1 MFTHYLRFLF
11 RKQPVFTGL
20 NFAGLVIGITA
31 ALLLFC
37 YVRYEQQYDLQS
49 PHAAHIWRVYN
60 LSQGSGKVTL
70 DANTHSAIGP
80 VLKEEVA
87 GVTDF
92 ARLYCGSSP
101 EMIVLARQQPF
112 ELTRCYATD
121 PGFFRMFPA
130 VFLFGNAADCLT
142 EPYTAVLA
150 RGQAVRLFGMEDAT
164 GKTLEITEGMLAGR
178 YTIRGVVADPP
189 LNTHLKFDMMVSYAT
204 RYAMGHRDNFESYWD
219 YNYLQLA
226 PGADPETIRKKLAEL
241 SDAHLKKE
249 GIRLD
254 IQRFTDIH
262 LHSDLTYE
270 LEPNSSARTV
280 YFLRL
285 IALLILGMAFINYIN
300 LATAFAHERGKE
312 VGIRKAI
319 GASRGM
325 LTGQFILESMLLSL
339 AAFAASALCFIQLLP
354 WFSDLSGYTMSA
366 TPDLSFWVG
375 SAAWVL
381 LSAFLAGMYPA
392 LLLSG
397 FRPAEALRGQ
407 LIRGQAE
414 PLRKGLVILQFSC
427 SIGLIFGVLVVS
439 KQVDFL
445 KNHELGVQLD
455 QLIALKSARAHGP
468 EDSVMVQHLGL
479 FKTACSQLPGV
490 GGLALS
496 SVVPGL
502 GINGIS
508 GSNRPLR
515 WTEKPD
521 YAPITSY
528 FVETDEQFFDLM
540 GIQILAGEHR
550 LQANETARYRTVSIN
565 RAMLDALGFP
575 SPEAAVGREIAYENS
590 ENGATMTIG
599 AVVENFHIESLK
611 TTPKPTLYYCFPP
624 SELQYLTIKIA
635 PENLSAT
642 LPAMQKIWTD
652 LFPDQPFRYWL
663 VDEHFDRQY
672 QQETRFGQIF
682 GLFAALAI
690 AVSCLGLLGL
700 TAYQVQRRRKE
711 IGIRKVLGASVA
723 GITGMLTG
731 SFLKLILLAFLL
743 ASPLAYY
750 LMQKWLINFAYRIE
764 MEGWMFLLAGALS
777 IVVALLTVGI
787 QSLKAAWAN
796 PVKALRNE

>member
-20 NFAGLVIGITA
+20 NFAGLVTGMTA

-37 YVRYEQQYDLQS
+37 YVRYEYQYDLQS
-49 PHAAHIWRVYN
+49 PHAAQIWRVYN
-60 LSQGSGKVTL
+60 LSQGGGKVTL

-80 VLKEEVA
+80 VLKAELS
-87 GVTDF
+87 GVTDY

-101 EMIVLARQQPF
+101 EMVVLAGEQPF
-112 ELTRCYATD
+112 ELARCYATD

-130 VFLFGNAADCLT
+130 PFLFGDAANCLN
-142 EPYTAVLA
+142 EPYSAVLA
-150 RGQAVRLFGMEDAT
+150 RSQAMRLFGMEDAT

-189 LNTHLKFDMMVSYAT
+189 LNTHLKFDMLLSYAT

-226 PGADPETIRKKLAEL
+226 PGFDPETVRGKLAEL
-241 SDAHLKKE
+241 SEAHLKSE

-280 YFLRL
+280 YFLRI
-285 IALLILGMAFINYIN
+285 IALLILGIAFINYIN

-312 VGIRKAI
+312 VGIRKAL
-319 GASRGM
+319 GAGKGM
-325 LTGQFILESMLLSL
+325 LIGQFLLESVLLSL
-339 AAFAASALCFIQLLP
+339 AAFGASALCFWQLLP
-354 WFSDLSGYTMSA
+354 WFGQLTGNEMAD
-366 TPDLSFWVG
+366 TPDLSFWAG

-381 LSAFLAGMYPA
+381 LIALPAGLYPA

-397 FRPAEALRGQ
+397 FRPAVVLRGQ
-407 LIRGQAE
+407 FAGSHAE
-414 PLRKGLVILQFSC
+414 SLRKGLVVVQFSC

-439 KQVDFL
+439 KQLDFL

-455 QLIALKSARAHGP
+455 QLVAVKSVRAGSP
-468 EDSVMVQHLGL
+468 QDSLAAQRIGV
-479 FKTACSQLPGV
+479 FKTACAQLPGV
-490 GGLALS
+490 GGLASS
-496 SVVPGL
+496 SVAPGL

-521 YAPITSY
+521 YVGITSY
-528 FVETDEQFFDLM
+528 FVETDAQFFDLM
-540 GIQILAGEHR
+540 GIKVLAGEHR

-565 RAMLDALGFP
+565 RAMLEALGFP

-590 ENGATMTIG
+590 ENGATMIIG
-599 AVVENFHIESLK
+599 AVVDNFHIESLK

-624 SELQYLTIKIA
+624 AELQYLTVKIA
-635 PENLSAT
+635 PEHISAT
-642 LPAMQKIWTD
+642 LPAMQKTWSR
-652 LFPDQPFRYWL
+652 LFPDQPFRYWML
-663 VDEHFDRQY
+663 DEHFARQY

-711 IGIRKVLGASVA
+711 IGIRKVLGASIA

-731 SFLKLILLAFLL
+731 GFLKLIFVAFLL
-743 ASPLAYY
+743 ASPFAYY
-750 LMQKWLINFAYRIE
+750 FMHQWLANFAYRIE
-764 MEGWMFLLAGALS
+764 IESWMFLLAGALS